1 MYPEQLQNTKFCFK
15 DHMERVLGLGR
26 ASFGLKWGFGEGG
39 FYVHAS
45 ACGRMYILT
54 FEN

>member
-26 ASFGLKWGFGEGG
+26 ASFGLKGG
-39 FYVHAS
+39 L
-45 ACGRMYILT
+45 GRGVSMYTL
-54 FEN
+54 ENVVGCIF